1 MFDVPSTPDIA
12 KCIITKET
20 VLDKKAPELIIREKT
35 EEQQK
40 NKKDR
45 HIPQNSNETA

>member
-20 VLDKKAPELIIREKT
+20 VLYKKAPELIIREKT
-35 EEQQK
+35 EEQPK

-45 HIPQNSNETA
+45 HIPQNSKETA